1 MCGSQL
7 TTTGPAMTQ
16 FASRFAD
23 LAVVTL
29 IFSALIGG

>member
-1 MCGSQL
+1 
-7 TTTGPAMTQ
+7 MTQ
-16 FASRFAD
+16 FASRFAN